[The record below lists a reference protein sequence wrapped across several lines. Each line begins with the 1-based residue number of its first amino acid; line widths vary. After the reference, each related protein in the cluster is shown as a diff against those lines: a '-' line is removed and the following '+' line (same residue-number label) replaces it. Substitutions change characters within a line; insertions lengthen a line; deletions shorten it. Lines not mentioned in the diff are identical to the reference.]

1 MRRAI
6 NTLQSAASITKDITA
21 EAGYQ
26 TASIAKPK
34 EIDDMLKLALAG
46 QFMEARNRLDEL
58 LITYGLSGSDV
69 IDQIYRSMFELGLD
83 EDVLVELVDR
93 IGEADFRLTE
103 GANERI
109 QIEALLAHFKMQ
121 GKGSQHTS

>member
-1 MRRAI
+1 
-6 NTLQSAASITKDITA
+6 
-21 EAGYQ
+21 
-26 TASIAKPK
+26 
-34 EIDDMLKLALAG
+34 
-46 QFMEARNRLDEL
+46 
-58 LITYGLSGSDV
+58 V
-69 IDQIYRSMFELGLD
+69 IDQIYRSMYDLGLD

-121 GKGSQHTS
+121 GAAPRQK